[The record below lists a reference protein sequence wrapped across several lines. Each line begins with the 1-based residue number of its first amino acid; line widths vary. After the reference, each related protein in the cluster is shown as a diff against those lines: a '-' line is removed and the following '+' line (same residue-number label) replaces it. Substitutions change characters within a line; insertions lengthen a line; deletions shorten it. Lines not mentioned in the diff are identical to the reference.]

1 MMQQKEGNNKGQSI
15 VFEVL
20 SVIFPKFR
28 TTFGAGDKK
37 DYSVV
42 RAKLYQSSV
51 TLPDGKQLHH
61 GDTIDVTGYGL
72 PRKKSRIRVIGTPVK
87 NKYNQWQFKADLVR
101 LDVDLEEIIDVKR
114 FLVENVRGVS
124 EKTALA
130 ILSEF
135 GDKTMDVL
143 RNSPNEL
150 YRIKGMS
157 GKRIEVIKD
166 AIANATASEGC
177 APLLLKIGI
186 PMYAITKINSAFGVD
201 NAKDILLTKPYKTYE
216 IPGIS
221 FEMAHA
227 IAVGLNVPNQKE
239 PMYAYGIEFL
249 LKKMETNGSSYY
261 PLQRLV
267 RSIMSILHT
276 PENPFDME
284 QFKKSLRI
292 VEQKGIVRINWEKGL
307 VGLNTLIEKERFIYE
322 TYMSMLPYRT
332 QSNYSELVNIVSRGN
347 RINLHYKQ
355 AEAIEI
361 LLNHKYGILTGGPG
375 TGKTTVLKCFIECF
389 GRKNGGAKVL
399 CLAPTGRAASRMS
412 ESTGRPAFTVHK
424 KLGLKPDDIDL
435 PEGTELKFDLVVV
448 DESSMLDINIAYSL
462 LKALNPQ
469 TKLVLVG
476 DEEQLPSVGAG
487 SVLADLIYSG
497 FVGVARLTKTFR
509 QGADSSIIANAN
521 LIKDGQSNLIT
532 MAEDFSQIPTTYDK
546 AGLNKIVDTYVDACQ
561 IYGSNNVV
569 ALLPKRAKKQ
579 NADDFIIC
587 VETVNPVVQERINPA
602 REGEYSR
609 SNQVYT
615 FRKGDRVMQ
624 MSNTDTVA
632 NGDVG
637 IIVEMNKEPRTNL
650 IYAKVDFGY
659 EGAEA
664 VYYATDEDFSN
675 LTLAYA
681 TTIHKSQGSE
691 YACVLT
697 PLYECDGIMLQ
708 RNLLYT
714 AVTRAKKKMILL
726 GERTAVD
733 IAVSN
738 TDAFKRDT
746 FLEDLFQ
753 NARKKGKFKTIAP
766 FRDKQPRGHVA

>member
-227 IAVGLNVPNQKE
+227 IAVGLNVPN
-239 PMYAYGIEFL
+239 
-249 LKKMETNGSSYY
+249 
-261 PLQRLV
+261 V
-267 RSIMSILHT
+267 
-276 PENPFDME
+276 
-284 QFKKSLRI
+284 
-292 VEQKGIVRINWEKGL
+292 
-307 VGLNTLIEKERFIYE
+307 
-322 TYMSMLPYRT
+322 
-332 QSNYSELVNIVSRGN
+332 
-347 RINLHYKQ
+347 
-355 AEAIEI
+355 
-361 LLNHKYGILTGGPG
+361 
-375 TGKTTVLKCFIECF
+375 
-389 GRKNGGAKVL
+389 
-399 CLAPTGRAASRMS
+399 CLW
-412 ESTGRPAFTVHK
+412 H
-424 KLGLKPDDIDL
+424 
-435 PEGTELKFDLVVV
+435 
-448 DESSMLDINIAYSL
+448 
-462 LKALNPQ
+462 
-469 TKLVLVG
+469 
-476 DEEQLPSVGAG
+476 
-487 SVLADLIYSG
+487 
-497 FVGVARLTKTFR
+497 
-509 QGADSSIIANAN
+509 
-521 LIKDGQSNLIT
+521 
-532 MAEDFSQIPTTYDK
+532 
-546 AGLNKIVDTYVDACQ
+546 
-561 IYGSNNVV
+561 
-569 ALLPKRAKKQ
+569 
-579 NADDFIIC
+579 
-587 VETVNPVVQERINPA
+587 
-602 REGEYSR
+602 
-609 SNQVYT
+609 
-615 FRKGDRVMQ
+615 
-624 MSNTDTVA
+624 
-632 NGDVG
+632 
-637 IIVEMNKEPRTNL
+637 
-650 IYAKVDFGY
+650 
-659 EGAEA
+659 
-664 VYYATDEDFSN
+664 
-675 LTLAYA
+675 
-681 TTIHKSQGSE
+681 
-691 YACVLT
+691 
-697 PLYECDGIMLQ
+697 
-708 RNLLYT
+708 
-714 AVTRAKKKMILL
+714 
-726 GERTAVD
+726 
-733 IAVSN
+733 
-738 TDAFKRDT
+738 
-746 FLEDLFQ
+746 
-753 NARKKGKFKTIAP
+753 
-766 FRDKQPRGHVA
+766 